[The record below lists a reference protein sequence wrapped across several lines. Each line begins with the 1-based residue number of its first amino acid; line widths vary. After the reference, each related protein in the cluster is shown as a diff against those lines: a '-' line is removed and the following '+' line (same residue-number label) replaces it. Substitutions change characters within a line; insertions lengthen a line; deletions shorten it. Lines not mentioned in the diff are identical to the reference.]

1 MSTES
6 PGDKL
11 GDTHNVTVLV
21 RLVLNQ
27 HGNLRYGEIVDQEGR
42 PQGRFQEWSGIAR
55 EIKDWLADQPP
66 QDSLDFPPDAST
78 WEDGGVGHELLGG
91 AK

>member
-1 MSTES
+1 MSLEPS
-6 PGDKL
+6 GDKL
-11 GDTHNVTVLV
+11 GDTHNVTVLL

-42 PQGRFQEWSGIAR
+42 PQGRFLEWSDMTR

-66 QDSLDFPPDAST
+66 PENPDLSDAS
-78 WEDGGVGHELLGG
+78 
-91 AK
+91 A